1 MEFNKSVVTN
11 QGRELM
17 AKLLSKK
24 ATTEFT
30 QVVISSTEYQ
40 DSQLEELTVLSN
52 IKQTSKAQAYSN
64 NKTTVSATAAINN
77 EGITEGYYIN
87 TVGLYATDP
96 DKGEILY
103 SVSTAKVNGYMPPDI
118 GVSKSGFSFTIYTE
132 VGNAEQ
138 VDVTVDPSGYANKS
152 DIQILSERITK
163 NKNDSEEK
171 FIPKLSAENGL
182 FVRKNSKILDLNDA
196 VEPGIYSIPATGV
209 ENKPLPNSGSL
220 IVNKDPGGV
229 RQLFQTERTI
239 VIRQFGGI
247 PSKWT
252 DWKEVSFTTNVV
264 NLTEPQRIGGTKEF
278 TDIPLVNGTEIA
290 LKEDVFFYQKTGLD
304 EVQADYKASFN
315 EETNMFLIRE
325 GNRVDAYLR
334 VNVVDIAKLKTAFVP
349 IFQIPDGFKIDLSMR
364 ESFWNVPLTVTQY
377 TYPQGN
383 YGALYEMNVKGI
395 RFGSDRLGNHYLH
408 GSWHTNDPIPDTEF
422 KYMLYV
428 NFYKLS
434 EGRDFVSG
442 SYKGEM
448 HYVAVEID
456 GQLGEKAKVS
466 DGFYKYTVG
475 SKINKVSQNAW
486 VIGYDKSGT
495 EITRSKIKIL

>member
-1 MEFNKSVVTN
+1 
-11 QGRELM
+11 M

-30 QVVISSTEYQ
+30 QVAISSTEYQ

-77 EGITEGYYIN
+77 EGLTEGYYIN

-152 DIQILSERITK
+152 DIQILLERITK

-220 IVNKDPGGV
+220 MVNKDPGGV

-264 NLTEPQRIGGTKEF
+264 NLTEPQKIGGIKDFDE
-278 TDIPLVNGTEIA
+278 IPLVNQTPVM
-290 LKEDVFFYQKTGLD
+290 LQKEQ
-304 EVQADYKASFN
+304 
-315 EETNMFLIRE
+315 
-325 GNRVDAYLR
+325 
-334 VNVVDIAKLKTAFVP
+334 
-349 IFQIPDGFKIDLSMR
+349 
-364 ESFWNVPLTVTQY
+364 
-377 TYPQGN
+377 
-383 YGALYEMNVKGI
+383 LYEAWYTPGKDHNDLHNRSRFSIGAEYSNVGK
-395 RFGSDRLGNHYLH
+395 RLGLPMRSNPLQWNDGRWLATVLRDCKLNVRAVVKIQAEGSRGIPYAYVHLGKGYEEATGDMGTAGGTGAITGINYKNFIPVELNVSLKKGDYFSFYLEMLEGKNINFVQMISAH
-408 GSWHTNDPIPDTEF
+408 ITE
-422 KYMLYV
+422 LV
-428 NFYKLS
+428 
-434 EGRDFVSG
+434 
-442 SYKGEM
+442 
-448 HYVAVEID
+448 
-456 GQLGEKAKVS
+456 
-466 DGFYKYTVG
+466 
-475 SKINKVSQNAW
+475 
-486 VIGYDKSGT
+486 
-495 EITRSKIKIL
+495 

>member
-30 QVVISSTEYQ
+30 QVAISSTEYQ

-77 EGITEGYYIN
+77 EGLTEGYYIN

-220 IVNKDPGGV
+220 MVNKDPGGV

-264 NLTEPQRIGGTKEF
+264 NLTEPQKIGGIKDFDE
-278 TDIPLVNGTEIA
+278 IPLVNQTPVM
-290 LKEDVFFYQKTGLD
+290 LQKEQ
-304 EVQADYKASFN
+304 
-315 EETNMFLIRE
+315 
-325 GNRVDAYLR
+325 
-334 VNVVDIAKLKTAFVP
+334 
-349 IFQIPDGFKIDLSMR
+349 
-364 ESFWNVPLTVTQY
+364 
-377 TYPQGN
+377 
-383 YGALYEMNVKGI
+383 LYEAWYTPGKDHNDLHNRSRFSIGAEYSNVGK
-395 RFGSDRLGNHYLH
+395 RLGLPMRSNPLQWNDGRWLATVLRDCKLNVRAVVKIQAEGSRGIPYAYVHLGKGYEEATGDMGTAGGTGAITGINYKNFIPVELNVSLKKGDYFSFYLEMLEGKNINFVQMISAH
-408 GSWHTNDPIPDTEF
+408 ITE
-422 KYMLYV
+422 LV
-428 NFYKLS
+428 
-434 EGRDFVSG
+434 
-442 SYKGEM
+442 
-448 HYVAVEID
+448 
-456 GQLGEKAKVS
+456 
-466 DGFYKYTVG
+466 
-475 SKINKVSQNAW
+475 
-486 VIGYDKSGT
+486 
-495 EITRSKIKIL
+495 

>member
-1 MEFNKSVVTN
+1 
-11 QGRELM
+11 M

-30 QVVISSTEYQ
+30 QVAISSTEYQ

-77 EGITEGYYIN
+77 EGLTEGYYIN

-264 NLTEPQRIGGTKEF
+264 NLTEPQKIGGIKDFDE
-278 TDIPLVNGTEIA
+278 IPLVNQTPVM
-290 LKEDVFFYQKTGLD
+290 LKKEQ
-304 EVQADYKASFN
+304 
-315 EETNMFLIRE
+315 
-325 GNRVDAYLR
+325 
-334 VNVVDIAKLKTAFVP
+334 
-349 IFQIPDGFKIDLSMR
+349 
-364 ESFWNVPLTVTQY
+364 
-377 TYPQGN
+377 
-383 YGALYEMNVKGI
+383 LYEAWYTPGRDHNDLHNRSRFSIGAEYSNVGK
-395 RFGSDRLGNHYLH
+395 RLGLPMRSNPLQWNDGRWLATVLRDCKLNVRAVVKIQAEGSRGIPYAYVHLGKGYEEATGDMGTAGGTGAITGINYKNFIPVELNVSLKKGDYFSFYLEMLEGKNINFVQMISAH
-408 GSWHTNDPIPDTEF
+408 ITE
-422 KYMLYV
+422 LV
-428 NFYKLS
+428 
-434 EGRDFVSG
+434 
-442 SYKGEM
+442 
-448 HYVAVEID
+448 
-456 GQLGEKAKVS
+456 
-466 DGFYKYTVG
+466 
-475 SKINKVSQNAW
+475 
-486 VIGYDKSGT
+486 
-495 EITRSKIKIL
+495 

>member
-1 MEFNKSVVTN
+1 
-11 QGRELM
+11 M

-30 QVVISSTEYQ
+30 QVAISSTEYQ

-182 FVRKNSKILDLNDA
+182 FVRKNSKIL
-196 VEPGIYSIPATGV
+196 
-209 ENKPLPNSGSL
+209 
-220 IVNKDPGGV
+220 
-229 RQLFQTERTI
+229 
-239 VIRQFGGI
+239 
-247 PSKWT
+247 
-252 DWKEVSFTTNVV
+252 
-264 NLTEPQRIGGTKEF
+264 
-278 TDIPLVNGTEIA
+278 
-290 LKEDVFFYQKTGLD
+290 
-304 EVQADYKASFN
+304 
-315 EETNMFLIRE
+315 
-325 GNRVDAYLR
+325 
-334 VNVVDIAKLKTAFVP
+334 
-349 IFQIPDGFKIDLSMR
+349 
-364 ESFWNVPLTVTQY
+364 
-377 TYPQGN
+377 
-383 YGALYEMNVKGI
+383 
-395 RFGSDRLGNHYLH
+395 
-408 GSWHTNDPIPDTEF
+408 
-422 KYMLYV
+422 
-428 NFYKLS
+428 
-434 EGRDFVSG
+434 
-442 SYKGEM
+442 
-448 HYVAVEID
+448 
-456 GQLGEKAKVS
+456 
-466 DGFYKYTVG
+466 
-475 SKINKVSQNAW
+475 
-486 VIGYDKSGT
+486 
-495 EITRSKIKIL
+495 

>member
-30 QVVISSTEYQ
+30 QVAISSTEYQ

-163 NKNDSEEK
+163 NEHDSEEK
-171 FIPKLSAENGL
+171 FIPKLSAEKGL
-182 FVRKNSKILDLNDA
+182 FVIKNSEILDLNDA
-196 VEPGIYSIPATGV
+196 KEPGIYSIPATGV

-220 IVNKDPGGV
+220 FVSKDPGGV

-252 DWKEVSFTTNVV
+252 DWKEVAFKTNVV
-264 NLTEPQRIGGTKEF
+264 NLTEPQKIGGIKDFDE
-278 TDIPLVNGTEIA
+278 IPLVNQTPVMLE
-290 LKEDVFFYQKTGLD
+290 KEQ
-304 EVQADYKASFN
+304 
-315 EETNMFLIRE
+315 
-325 GNRVDAYLR
+325 
-334 VNVVDIAKLKTAFVP
+334 
-349 IFQIPDGFKIDLSMR
+349 
-364 ESFWNVPLTVTQY
+364 
-377 TYPQGN
+377 
-383 YGALYEMNVKGI
+383 LYEAWYTPGKDHNDLHNRSRFSIGAEYSNVGK
-395 RFGSDRLGNHYLH
+395 RLGLPMRSNPLQWNDGRWLATVLRDCKLNVRAVVKIQAEGSRGIPYAYVHLGKGYEEATGDMGTAGGIGAITGINYKNFIPVELNVSLKKGDYFSFYLEMLEGKNINFVQMISAH
-408 GSWHTNDPIPDTEF
+408 ITE
-422 KYMLYV
+422 LV
-428 NFYKLS
+428 
-434 EGRDFVSG
+434 
-442 SYKGEM
+442 
-448 HYVAVEID
+448 
-456 GQLGEKAKVS
+456 
-466 DGFYKYTVG
+466 
-475 SKINKVSQNAW
+475 
-486 VIGYDKSGT
+486 
-495 EITRSKIKIL
+495 

>member
-1 MEFNKSVVTN
+1 
-11 QGRELM
+11 M

-30 QVVISSTEYQ
+30 QVAISSTEYQ

-77 EGITEGYYIN
+77 EGLTEGYYIN

-220 IVNKDPGGV
+220 MVNKDPGGV

-264 NLTEPQRIGGTKEF
+264 NLTEPQKIGGIKDFDE
-278 TDIPLVNGTEIA
+278 IPLVNQTPVM
-290 LKEDVFFYQKTGLD
+290 LQKEQ
-304 EVQADYKASFN
+304 
-315 EETNMFLIRE
+315 
-325 GNRVDAYLR
+325 
-334 VNVVDIAKLKTAFVP
+334 
-349 IFQIPDGFKIDLSMR
+349 
-364 ESFWNVPLTVTQY
+364 
-377 TYPQGN
+377 
-383 YGALYEMNVKGI
+383 LYEAWYTPGKDHNDLHNRSRFSIGAEYSNVGK
-395 RFGSDRLGNHYLH
+395 RLGLPMRSNPLQWNDGRWLATVLRDCKLNVRAVVKIQAEGSRGIPYAYVHLGKGYEEATGDMGTAGGTGAITGINYKNFIPVELNVSLKKGDYFSFYLEMLEGKNINFVQMISAH
-408 GSWHTNDPIPDTEF
+408 ITE
-422 KYMLYV
+422 LV
-428 NFYKLS
+428 
-434 EGRDFVSG
+434 
-442 SYKGEM
+442 
-448 HYVAVEID
+448 
-456 GQLGEKAKVS
+456 
-466 DGFYKYTVG
+466 
-475 SKINKVSQNAW
+475 
-486 VIGYDKSGT
+486 
-495 EITRSKIKIL
+495 

>member
-30 QVVISSTEYQ
+30 QVAISSTEYQ

-163 NKNDSEEK
+163 NEHDSEEK
-171 FIPKLSAENGL
+171 FIPKLSAEKGL
-182 FVRKNSKILDLNDA
+182 FVIKNSEILDLNDA
-196 VEPGIYSIPATGV
+196 KEPGIYSIPATGV

-220 IVNKDPGGV
+220 FVSKDPGGV

-252 DWKEVSFTTNVV
+252 DWKEVAFKTNVV
-264 NLTEPQRIGGTKEF
+264 NLTEPQSIAGTKNFIER
-278 TDIPLVNGTEIA
+278 PLVGGIEVATVDQLENEVILNTRAIGLADGVVTLLDSIENYEA
-290 LKEDVFFYQKTGLD
+290 LRIEYSYQSNSSSAQKIHLKSQSLTFRFSAINIYDDPESKGYDLL
-304 EVQADYKASFN
+304 ES
-315 EETNMFLIRE
+315 L
-325 GNRVDAYLR
+325 
-334 VNVVDIAKLKTAFVP
+334 VDINKNQVKFNYSKVVAYTGAITEEKNWAR
-349 IFQIPDGFKIDLSMR
+349 IDCII
-364 ESFWNVPLTVTQY
+364 
-377 TYPQGN
+377 
-383 YGALYEMNVKGI
+383 GI
-395 RFGSDRLGNHYLH
+395 RRA
-408 GSWHTNDPIPDTEF
+408 P
-422 KYMLYV
+422 KLY
-428 NFYKLS
+428 K
-434 EGRDFVSG
+434 
-442 SYKGEM
+442 K
-448 HYVAVEID
+448 
-456 GQLGEKAKVS
+456 
-466 DGFYKYTVG
+466 
-475 SKINKVSQNAW
+475 
-486 VIGYDKSGT
+486 
-495 EITRSKIKIL
+495 

>member
-30 QVVISSTEYQ
+30 QVAISSTEYQ

-163 NKNDSEEK
+163 NEHDSEEK
-171 FIPKLSAENGL
+171 FIPKLSAEKGL
-182 FVRKNSKILDLNDA
+182 FVIKNSEILDLNDA
-196 VEPGIYSIPATGV
+196 KEPGIYSIPATGV

-220 IVNKDPGGV
+220 FVSKDPGGV

-252 DWKEVSFTTNVV
+252 DWKEVAFKTNVV
-264 NLTEPQRIGGTKEF
+264 NLTEPQSIAGTKNFIER
-278 TDIPLVNGTEIA
+278 PLVGGIEVATVDQLENEVILNTRAIGLADGVVTLLDSIENYEA
-290 LKEDVFFYQKTGLD
+290 LRIEYSYQSNSSSAQKIHLKSQSLTFRFSAINIYD
-304 EVQADYKASFN
+304 DPASKGYDLL
-315 EETNMFLIRE
+315 ESL
-325 GNRVDAYLR
+325 
-334 VNVVDIAKLKTAFVP
+334 VDINKNQVKFNYSKVVAYTGAITEEKNWAR
-349 IFQIPDGFKIDLSMR
+349 IDCII
-364 ESFWNVPLTVTQY
+364 
-377 TYPQGN
+377 
-383 YGALYEMNVKGI
+383 GI
-395 RFGSDRLGNHYLH
+395 RRA
-408 GSWHTNDPIPDTEF
+408 P
-422 KYMLYV
+422 KLY
-428 NFYKLS
+428 K
-434 EGRDFVSG
+434 
-442 SYKGEM
+442 K
-448 HYVAVEID
+448 
-456 GQLGEKAKVS
+456 
-466 DGFYKYTVG
+466 
-475 SKINKVSQNAW
+475 
-486 VIGYDKSGT
+486 
-495 EITRSKIKIL
+495 

>member
-30 QVVISSTEYQ
+30 QVAISSTEYQ
-40 DSQLEELTVLSN
+40 DNQLEELTVLSN

-77 EGITEGYYIN
+77 EGLTEGYYIN

-220 IVNKDPGGV
+220 MVNKDPGGV

-264 NLTEPQRIGGTKEF
+264 NLTEPQKIGGIKDFDE
-278 TDIPLVNGTEIA
+278 IPLVNQTPVM
-290 LKEDVFFYQKTGLD
+290 LQKEQ
-304 EVQADYKASFN
+304 
-315 EETNMFLIRE
+315 
-325 GNRVDAYLR
+325 
-334 VNVVDIAKLKTAFVP
+334 
-349 IFQIPDGFKIDLSMR
+349 
-364 ESFWNVPLTVTQY
+364 
-377 TYPQGN
+377 
-383 YGALYEMNVKGI
+383 LYEAWYTPGKDHNDLHNRSRFSIGAEYSNVGK
-395 RFGSDRLGNHYLH
+395 RLGLPMRSNPLQWNDGRWLATVLRDCKLNVRAVVKIQAEGSRGIPYAYVHLGKGYEEATGDMGTAGGTGAITGINYKNFIPVELNVSLKKGDYFSFYLEMLEGKNINFVQMISAH
-408 GSWHTNDPIPDTEF
+408 ITE
-422 KYMLYV
+422 LV
-428 NFYKLS
+428 
-434 EGRDFVSG
+434 
-442 SYKGEM
+442 
-448 HYVAVEID
+448 
-456 GQLGEKAKVS
+456 
-466 DGFYKYTVG
+466 
-475 SKINKVSQNAW
+475 
-486 VIGYDKSGT
+486 
-495 EITRSKIKIL
+495 